1 MKSYTLDNLKQ
12 IIASNAAPLV
22 LFGAGNVGELA
33 LYALKKHGI
42 QVDYF
47 CDSDAVK
54 QGHDFLGIPVISI
67 EKSAEIGLDAHI
79 FISNF
84 YITPVELLLQKLN
97 FRNIY
102 SCTSIF
108 ENTDFSSMSSEWPFD
123 TKPRHNYTLLG
134 IQKMLSIYSITSQ
147 RAENENS
154 DSIDVKYVD
163 VVITERCS
171 MKCKDCSNLMQYYVD
186 PKDSDLEELFS
197 SIDRLMKSV
206 DSIYEFRV
214 LGGEPFMNKEIHK
227 IINRLVSY
235 QMISYVTIY
244 TNATIL
250 PKDENLLC
258 LKNEKVRLDITNYG
272 ELSRNHDKL
281 IETLKANN
289 ISYTTFIPDSWTDSG
304 TIKYR
309 ERTKDELVHM
319 FKNCCVNDYFTLLNG
334 KLYRCPFAANAI
346 NLNAIPFD
354 ADEVIDISDE
364 SKDIETLKKEINH
377 LYNNKEYISSCK
389 YCGGRDYTTPR
400 IKAGVQT
407 KQPIPIPAK
416 VNI

>member
-1 MKSYTLDNLKQ
+1 MKDYILNNLKQ
-12 IIASNAAPLV
+12 IVTSNSTPVV

-33 LYALKKHGI
+33 LYALKKQGVR
-42 QVDYF
+42 VDYF
-47 CDSDAVK
+47 CDSNEVK
-54 QGHDFLGIPVISI
+54 RGHDFLGIPVISL
-67 EKSAEIGLDAHI
+67 EKLSETSLDAHI

-84 YITPVELLLQKLN
+84 YITPVDLLLQKLN
-97 FRNIY
+97 FKNVY
-102 SCTSIF
+102 SCTPFF
-108 ENTDFSSMSSEWPFD
+108 ENTDFSQMFSEWPFD
-123 TKPRHNYTLLG
+123 TKPRHNYKLFG
-134 IQKMLSIYSITSQ
+134 IQKMLSIYNITSQ
-147 RAENENS
+147 RAENLNKNTM
-154 DSIDVKYVD
+154 DVKYVD

-171 MKCKDCSNLMQYYVD
+171 MKCKDCSNLMQYYVN
-186 PKDSDLEELFS
+186 PKDSDLDVLFS
-197 SIDRLMKSV
+197 SIDRLLKSV

-214 LGGEPFMNKEIHK
+214 LGGEPFINKEIHK

-235 QMISYVTIY
+235 EIITYVTIY
-244 TNATIL
+244 TNATII

-258 LKNEKVRLDITNYG
+258 LRNDKVRLDITNYG

-281 IETLKANN
+281 IEILKVNN
-289 ISYTTFIPDSWTDSG
+289 ISYTTYIPDSWTDSG

-354 ADEVIDISDE
+354 EDEVIDISDE
-364 SKDIETLKKEINH
+364 SKDIETLKKEINY
-377 LYNNKEYISSCK
+377 LYNNKEYLSSCK

-400 IKAGVQT
+400 IKAAIQT
-407 KQPIPIPAK
+407 KKPIPIPA
-416 VNI
+416 